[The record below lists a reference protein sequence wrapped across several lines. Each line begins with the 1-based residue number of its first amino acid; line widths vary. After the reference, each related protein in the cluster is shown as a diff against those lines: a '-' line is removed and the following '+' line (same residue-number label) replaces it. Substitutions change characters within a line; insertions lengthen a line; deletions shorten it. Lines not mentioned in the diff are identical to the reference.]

1 MYVPDE
7 VKTRVFSQR
16 PTYPLVSPKP
26 RYERIS
32 FHPVPLL
39 FGSDRF
45 PSVVL
50 MNILSPSF
58 EMSIAPD
65 GYPEISEANSES
77 KVFSAPVLDHLPR
90 AESSYK
96 IWFISWPFGG
106 KPPADFR
113 IIVIGGNPCSY
124 DAELSPAGVVGNIA
138 TLRPLTPN
146 GLGCFLG
153 ESERFMLNSYKMCRH

>member
-1 MYVPDE
+1 MSLPVP
-7 VKTRVFSQR
+7 
-16 PTYPLVSPKP
+16 SPKP
-26 RYERIS
+26 RYERAS

-39 FGSDRF
+39 FGSDKF

-50 MNILSPSF
+50 MNILSPSS

-138 TLRPLTPN
+138 PLCPLTPN

-153 ESERFMLNSYKMCRH
+153 ESERFMLNSYKMCHH